1 MEIVARITAFVS
13 CYLIASISVSILYS
27 SWRGQDVRAKDFP
40 GASGMVRQYGWRI
53 GLLIALADILK
64 GLIATL
70 PVWWLARDWV
80 WLAPAVAGFGHC
92 YPIWH
97 GWNGGQGVATV
108 TGAIY
113 CIDGWLGLMTMAIG
127 LPAMLVYRAL
137 DLKSV
142 FKLSAVPGG
151 TAFTC
156 LVLLFLANVRHG
168 LWGLSGVALMLVV
181 LTVRGLHVLRS
192 PGPRGSSDFGA

>member
-1 MEIVARITAFVS
+1 VEFVTRIISFLM
-13 CYLIASISVSILYS
+13 CYLIASVSISVLYS
-27 SWRGQDVRAKDFP
+27 SWRGQDVRTKDFP

-64 GLIATL
+64 GLVAAL

-80 WLAPAVAGFGHC
+80 WLAPAVAGLGHC

-97 GWNGGQGVATV
+97 GWSGGQGVATV

-113 CIDGWLGLMTMAIG
+113 CIDGWLGLLTMAIG
-127 LPAMLVYRAL
+127 LPAMLLYRAL
-137 DLKSV
+137 GFKSV

-156 LVLLFLANVRHG
+156 LVLLFLANARHG
-168 LWGLSGVALMLVV
+168 LWGMLGVALLMLV
-181 LTVRGLHVLRS
+181 LAVRGLHVLRS
-192 PGPRGSSDFGA
+192 GSPDIQNDFGA

>member
-1 MEIVARITAFVS
+1 VEIAARVASLVL
-13 CYLIASISVSILYS
+13 CYLIASISVSVLYS

-64 GLIATL
+64 GLIAAI
-70 PVWWLARDWV
+70 PVWWLARDWI
-80 WLAPAVAGFGHC
+80 WLAPAVAAFGHC

-97 GWNGGQGVATV
+97 GWNGGQGVATA

-113 CIDGWLGLMTMAIG
+113 CIDGWLGLLTMAIG
-127 LPAMLVYRAL
+127 LSAMLAYHKL
-137 DLKSV
+137 GLKSV

-151 TAFTC
+151 TVVTC
-156 LVLLFLANVRHG
+156 LALLFVANAWHG
-168 LWGLSGVALMLVV
+168 LWGLLGVLLLMLVLV
-181 LTVRGLHVLRS
+181 VRGLHVLRS
-192 PGPRGSSDFGA
+192 PSLG